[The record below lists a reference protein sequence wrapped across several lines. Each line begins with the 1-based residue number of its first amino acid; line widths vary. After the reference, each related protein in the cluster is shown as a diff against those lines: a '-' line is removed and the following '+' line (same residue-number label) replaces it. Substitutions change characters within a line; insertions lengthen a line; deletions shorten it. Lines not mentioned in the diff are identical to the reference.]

1 MIRRERPHE
10 KAGAG
15 AREPRAL
22 VGVTLL
28 FAGALVACE
37 RSDPPAPVP
46 PTARP
51 AAPVASAL
59 PVSLVTRSAQT
70 PAAERATGA
79 ATSPSYPPAWL
90 GDENSARALTEKA
103 LERTDGPRL
112 YAKTRYVWIRPFPDA
127 STQWIGYLWHG
138 GSVKLRSEKPVIGP
152 GCEKFYAIEPRG
164 YVCADGNRAT
174 LDPSDP
180 VLRAIVP
187 YSPDLTGAWPH
198 RYAESLGAERYMTL
212 PTRTEQRAR
221 EAGLEKH
228 LEALLAARGGQA
240 SPAFEGIDFSPTGIA
255 PITFPTLPRD
265 LQIKRNVLKRRSTI
279 AYTREADHDG
289 RPWLLSADFA
299 WMPKDRVTLYPP
311 VSFHGVEL
319 GKGVE
324 LPVAFFR
331 KRDRP
336 RYRREKDGSFAETGK
351 VFERLS
357 WVALTGREETMNEVA
372 YLETRE
378 PGLYVA
384 KEDAV
389 VLSPR
394 AKTPWGADVGK
405 EDTTEHRP
413 RGRGTWLDVSVWG
426 GYLIAYE
433 GTRPVYAT
441 LISPG
446 RGGTPVEGKNP
457 VETASTPTG
466 RFSIT
471 GKFATATMEAP
482 NEFIHSDVPWTQNFS
497 GPHALHGAY
506 WHNDWG
512 EPKSGGCVNVSP
524 LDGRWL
530 YEFTEPEVPKDWHA
544 VRWNPRAEA
553 STVLLIRQ

>member
-1 MIRRERPHE
+1 M
-10 KAGAG
+10 A
-15 AREPRAL
+15 
-22 VGVTLL
+22 LL

-46 PTARP
+46 SK
-51 AAPVASAL
+51 APHESIGSAGSAL
-59 PVSLVTRSAQT
+59 PVSLVRRNADLPT
-70 PAAERATGA
+70 PERAAGA
-79 ATSPSYPPAWL
+79 VTSPSYPPAWL
-90 GDENSARALTEKA
+90 GDEKSARALTEKA

-138 GSVKLRSEKPVIGP
+138 GSVKLRSDKPVIGP
-152 GCEKFYAIEPRG
+152 GCERFYAIEPRG

-174 LDPSDP
+174 LDTNDP

-187 YSPDLTGAWPH
+187 YSPDLSGAWPH
-198 RYAESLGAERYMTL
+198 RYAESRGAERYTTL
-212 PTRTEQRAR
+212 PTRAEQRAR
-221 EAGLEKH
+221 EAALE
-228 LEALLAARGGQA
+228 GV
-240 SPAFEGIDFSPTGIA
+240 DFSPTGIA
-255 PITFPTLPRD
+255 PLEFPTLPRD
-265 LQIKRNVLKRRSTI
+265 LQVKRNVLKRRSTI

-289 RPWLLSADFA
+289 RSWLLSADFT

-324 LPVAFFR
+324 LPLAFFR

-357 WVALTGREETMNEVA
+357 WVALTGREETVNAVT

-378 PGLYVA
+378 PGHYVA

-389 VLSPR
+389 LLKPR
-394 AKTPWGADVGK
+394 AKTPWGAEVGK
-405 EDTTEHRP
+405 EDTAEHRP

-446 RGGTPVEGKNP
+446 RGGTPVEGKDP

-482 NEFIHSDVPWTQNFS
+482 NEYIHSDVPWTQNFS

-512 EPKSGGCVNVSP
+512 EPKSGGCINVSP

-530 YEFTEPEVPKDWHA
+530 YEFTEPAVPKDWHA

-553 STVLLIRQ
+553 STVLLVGK